1 MARLLVFLCA
11 LLALLA
17 SSSAQE
23 ASAADFTTAS
33 GCRDNHSDKSCT
45 SIYIN
50 GEIEVGDG
58 NKWKFFRETIKT
70 PHAIVTLNSPGGSV
84 PAGLV
89 IAEDI
94 LNRECDTYF
103 KEGMCNSMC
112 ALIWLAGKTRYM
124 SSGVALGFH
133 QAGRKD
139 IRGNTIQARGDSLF
153 DYYAKLKLPE
163 QTMRYFFSAGPNEL
177 AWVTVDKAI
186 ELGLGPEVWPEPKK
200 PDVQTDPESACDA
213 YAASDYDPQSKSAGI
228 SFDKIDVGLAVP
240 ACEAAVQKYPENS
253 RLNFQL
259 GRAYKRANNF
269 DAAATQYRKAADRGH
284 ALAQASL
291 GLMYRNGS
299 GVLQDFDEAIKWYR
313 KAADQGLAPA
323 QVSLGAIYETG
334 QGGLRDYDE
343 AIKWY
348 YLAAKQGDAL
358 GKAGLDRLVEV
369 SANGP
374 TLSQAIHEID
384 EMKGKIVDAHTAQQ
398 SFDGLKYCGELN
410 GTSFYSR
417 LRDRVLNLE
426 EYQRSLESLV
436 KAKARN
442 PAKQGPWT
450 HEDAKERSEEVKRQA
465 QEDKRKCELVQSLPK
480 LEERLQELQAVAE
493 KKQ

>member
-94 LNRECDTYF
+94 LNREYDTYF

-112 ALIWLAGKTRYM
+112 APIWLAGKTRYM

-269 DAAATQYRKAADRGH
+269 DAAATQ
-284 ALAQASL
+284 
-291 GLMYRNGS
+291 
-299 GVLQDFDEAIKWYR
+299 YR

>member
-1 MARLLVFLCA
+1 MRIAESVMTRLLPFLRA

-17 SSSAQE
+17 SAFAPE
-23 ASAADFTTAS
+23 ASAADFSAAS
-33 GCRDNHSDKSCT
+33 GCGDNASDKSCT

-50 GEIEVGDG
+50 GKIELGDG

-94 LNRECDTYF
+94 LNREFDTYF

-177 AWVTVDKAI
+177 AWVTVDKAV
-186 ELGLGPEVWPEPKK
+186 ELGLRPEVWPKSKK
-200 PDVQTDPESACDA
+200 PDVQANPESACDA
-213 YAASDYDPQSKSAGI
+213 YAASDYDPESKSTGI
-228 SFDKIDVGLAVP
+228 SFDKIDEGLAVP
-240 ACEAAVQKYPENS
+240 ACEAAVQQFPENS

-259 GRAYKRANNF
+259 GRAYKKASNF
-269 DAAATQYRKAADRGH
+269 DAAATQYRKAADRGN
-284 ALAQASL
+284 AFAQASL

-299 GVLQDFDEAIKWYR
+299 GVPQDFDEAIKWYR

-348 YLAAKQGDAL
+348 YLAAKQGNAL
-358 GKAGLDRLVEV
+358 GKAGLDRL
-369 SANGP
+369 AGARQ
-374 TLSQAIHEID
+374 T
-384 EMKGKIVDAHTAQQ
+384 
-398 SFDGLKYCGELN
+398 GL
-410 GTSFYSR
+410 
-417 LRDRVLNLE
+417 
-426 EYQRSLESLV
+426 
-436 KAKARN
+436 
-442 PAKQGPWT
+442 
-450 HEDAKERSEEVKRQA
+450 H
-465 QEDKRKCELVQSLPK
+465 
-480 LEERLQELQAVAE
+480 
-493 KKQ
+493 